1 MSYDAELLAE
11 GLCPDLVMVDT
22 EDGPMDGRCMRPVV
36 EVEVPRHFSAVRGE
50 WCEAEKV
57 TFACEAHSQ
66 ARISWMTLS
75 EPERLEVERREDA
88 EVW

>member
-22 EDGPMDGRCMRPVV
+22 EDGPMDGRCLLPVV
-36 EVEVPRHFSAVRGE
+36 EVTIPAHRHWGEDVPAEVVA
-50 WCEAEKV
+50 
-57 TFACEAHSQ
+57 FACEGHSQ
-66 ARISWMTLS
+66 QRISWMTLS

-88 EVW
+88 EAF